1 MTALDLAISGASHEL
16 GLPSEIVGKVY
27 RAYWLALK
35 QVVQAL
41 PLKEDLTD
49 EDFSKLR
56 TSFNIP
62 SLGKMFVT
70 WDRYQGVKNRFKYLT
85 KLREKVQN
93 VQGPREVQIVS

>member
-62 SLGKMFVT
+62 SLGKLYSSY
-70 WDRYQGVKNRFKYLT
+70 DRVQGVKRRFKYLQQI
-85 KLREKVQN
+85 KNNAQN
-93 VQGPREVQIVS
+93 KETQTDVH

>member
-49 EDFSKLR
+49 EDFLKLR

-62 SLGKMFVT
+62 SLGKLYSSYDKV
-70 WDRYQGVKNRFKYLT
+70 QGVKRRFKYLQQI
-85 KLREKVQN
+85 KNNAQN
-93 VQGPREVQIVS
+93 KETQTDVH

>member
-1 MTALDLAISGASHEL
+1 MTALDLAISGASHRL

-62 SLGKMFVT
+62 SLGKLYSSYGRV
-70 WDRYQGVKNRFKYLT
+70 QGVKRRFKYLQQI
-85 KLREKVQN
+85 KNNAQN
-93 VQGPREVQIVS
+93 KETQADVY

>member
-1 MTALDLAISGASHEL
+1 MTSVEFAILKTSHEL
-16 GLPSEIVGKVY
+16 GFPSEIVGKVY

-41 PLKEDLTD
+41 PLKEDLT
-49 EDFSKLR
+49 EENFSKLR

-70 WDRYQGVKNRFKYLT
+70 FDRYQGVKRRFQYLSQIRD
-85 KLREKVQN
+85 KHN
-93 VQGPREVQIVS
+93 VQV

>member
-1 MTALDLAISGASHEL
+1 MTSVEFAILKTSHEL
-16 GLPSEIVGKVY
+16 GFPSEIVGKVY

-41 PLKEDLTD
+41 PLKEDLT
-49 EDFSKLR
+49 EENFSKLR

-70 WDRYQGVKNRFKYLT
+70 FDRYQGVKCRFQYLSQIRD
-85 KLREKVQN
+85 KHN
-93 VQGPREVQIVS
+93 VQV